1 MPKIVETARIAHEAG
16 ALWAEIGAF
25 GAVGAWH
32 PMLAR
37 LDTEGERPGALRT
50 AHGKDGSRQVER
62 LRETA
67 PDQRA
72 YRYEIVSTTMPV
84 ANYAA
89 EFQVEADG
97 DRASKVRW
105 QAEFDVMSDD
115 EAGVVKGIRA
125 FLRAGLASL
134 TERYG
139 RAPSAK
145 LIGINHVALEVGDL
159 EAALTFYRRLFDFE
173 LRGRADGMA
182 FLDMGDQFLALS
194 QGRSQPPDKERHFG
208 LVVDD
213 RAGLRERA
221 EAAGGT
227 IVDGPGLEILDPW
240 AINSKS
246 SNIGACNSAKPTA
259 YLKC

>member
-1 MPKIVETARIAHEAG
+1 MPKIVETARIAQEAG
-16 ALWAEIGAF
+16 VLWAEIGAF

-37 LDTEGERPGALRT
+37 LDTEGERPGELRT
-50 AHGKDGSRQVER
+50 AHGKDGTRQVER

-67 PDQRA
+67 PGQRA

-89 EFQVEADG
+89 EFQVEDDG
-97 DRASKVRW
+97 DRASKVVW

-139 RAPSAK
+139 KAPSAK

-159 EAALTFYRRLFDFE
+159 DAALAFLSTFVRFRIARASRWHGLPGYGRPIFGALARTQPAARQGTALRPG
-173 LRGRADGMA
+173 RGR
-182 FLDMGDQFLALS
+182 
-194 QGRSQPPDKERHFG
+194 
-208 LVVDD
+208 
-213 RAGLRERA
+213 
-221 EAAGGT
+221 
-227 IVDGPGLEILDPW
+227 PGQ
-240 AINSKS
+240 
-246 SNIGACNSAKPTA
+246 TA
-259 YLKC
+259 